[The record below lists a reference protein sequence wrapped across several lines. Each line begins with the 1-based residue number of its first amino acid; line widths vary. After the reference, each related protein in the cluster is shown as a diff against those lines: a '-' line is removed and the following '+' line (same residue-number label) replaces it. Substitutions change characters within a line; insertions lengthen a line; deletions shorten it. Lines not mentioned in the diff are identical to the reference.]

1 MKTQLLFLIL
11 AVFFFFSGNSVYAK
25 PYVITQVVEG
35 GIDKSGRV
43 ILEEAYKRI
52 GEEVTFHFLPGERA
66 LEMSNNGE
74 TDGEM
79 FRVDNMQ
86 EKYLNL
92 VKVPTSYIQVENV
105 AFTKTVDIHVSGYDS
120 LKPYRIGF
128 RIGLKAAEAGTA
140 GFAQVYRVKT
150 MQQAFAMLNLGRV
163 DVVIDGRMVGSSQ
176 VEKLGL
182 EGVRILDDSVDRVPL
197 YHYLHKKNQAL
208 VPKLDAAFQ
217 SMLKDGTIESITDK

>member
-1 MKTQLLFLIL
+1 MKPQLLFLIL
-11 AVFFFFSGNSVYAK
+11 VISFLSIGNSVHAK

-35 GIDKSGRV
+35 GIDKVGRV

-52 GEEVTFHFLPGERA
+52 GEKVTFNFLPGERA

-86 EKYLNL
+86 EKYPNL
-92 VKVPTSYIQVENV
+92 VKIPTSYIQVENV
-105 AFTKTVDIHVSGYDS
+105 VFTKALNIPVTSYES
-120 LKPYRIGF
+120 LKPYRVGF

-150 MQQAFAMLNLGRV
+150 MQQAFLMLDLGRV
-163 DVVIDGRMVGSSQ
+163 DVVIDGRLVGLSQ

-182 EGVRILDDSVDRVPL
+182 QGVRILDDPVNRVPL
-197 YHYLHKKNQAL
+197 YHYLHKKNQSL
-208 VPKLDAAFQ
+208 VPRLDAAFQ
-217 SMLKDGTIESITDK
+217 SMLKDGTIDKIIGK